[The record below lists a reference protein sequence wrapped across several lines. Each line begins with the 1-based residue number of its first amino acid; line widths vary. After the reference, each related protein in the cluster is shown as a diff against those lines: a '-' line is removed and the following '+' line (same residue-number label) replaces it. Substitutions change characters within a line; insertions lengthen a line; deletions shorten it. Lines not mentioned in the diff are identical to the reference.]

1 MFLKRQIQKIDVCF
15 VVGDFNPNC
24 LEHNKNLEIRTF
36 YSLIFAH
43 GCISLITRPARVIS
57 KTVSLIDNLFTTFI
71 FGTSLKLK
79 KGIIKSDM
87 SDHFPV
93 FLSLNYSPKFHK
105 ENQKIT
111 IHKRVI
117 HDTNLMAFKADLYN
131 VKGNSIMI
139 PQKHVQNTKHF

>member
-1 MFLKRQIQKIDVCF
+1 M
-15 VVGDFNPNC
+15 
-24 LEHNKNLEIRTF
+24 
-36 YSLIFAH
+36 
-43 GCISLITRPARVIS
+43 ITRSARVIS

-71 FGTSLKLK
+71 FDISLKLK

-93 FLSLNYSPKFHK
+93 FLSLNYSSKFHK

-117 HDTNLMAFKADLYN
+117 HDTNLMAFKADLCS
-131 VKGNSIMI
+131 VKGDSIMI
-139 PQKHVQNTKHF
+139 PQKQVQNKKHF